1 MKLKEIDN
9 RGTLQGFVFVRT
21 CDRKTAKNGSTY
33 LDLMINDSEQDL
45 AAKIWDFK
53 GTPEEQPAANSVIL
67 VRGVLN
73 MYNSQ
78 PQFRIDRFRPS
89 NENDG
94 IDIAKFVPSASFPGQ
109 KMFDELAV
117 IVDGFQDEELKK
129 LTKAVLEEYHNRIV
143 DLPAAFRLHHAVR
156 GGLMMHTLSICRLA
170 QRVAELYPSVDGDL
184 LLAGAIL
191 HDIAKSDEFNLAPTG
206 LVDSYTVRGILV
218 GHLVKGAMIIDEIGR
233 KLEISEDLLTLL
245 EHMLISHH
253 GEPEFGAAVRPSFLE
268 AEILSALDTLDAN
281 IYEIESVVKGV
292 QPGGFSTK
300 VWALN
305 DRKFYNHGRKEPVT
319 DVRFTFT
326 SAEEDRKG

>member
-1 MKLKEIDN
+1 MLLKEIDAK
-9 RGTLQGFVFVRT
+9 GTLQGFVFVRS
-21 CDRKTAKNGSTY
+21 CDRKTAKNGSVY
-33 LDLMINDSEQDL
+33 LDLMINDSEQDV

-53 GTPEEQPAANSVIL
+53 GSAEEQPIVNSVIL

-73 MYNSQ
+73 LYNNQ
-78 PQFRIDRFRPS
+78 PQFRIDRFRQA
-89 NENDG
+89 NDNDEV
-94 IDIAKFVPSASFPGQ
+94 DIGKYIPSASFPGI
-109 KMFDELAV
+109 KMYDELLW
-117 IVDGFQDEELKK
+117 IVDHFRDEQLKK
-129 LTKAVLEEYHNRIV
+129 ITSAVLEEYKNRIIE
-143 DLPAAFRLHHAVR
+143 LPAAFRLHHAVR

-191 HDIAKSDEFNLAPTG
+191 HDVAKSDEFNLSPTG
-206 LVDSYTVRGILV
+206 LVDSYTVSGILV
-218 GHLVKGAMIIDEIGR
+218 GHLVKGAIIIEEIGR
-233 KLEISEDLLTLL
+233 RLGIDEELITLL

-292 QPGGFSTK
+292 QPGGFSVK

-305 DRKFYNHGRKEPVT
+305 DRKFYNHGRKAPVT
-319 DVRFTFT
+319 DVAFRF
-326 SAEEDRKG
+326 SADTETDN

>member
-1 MKLKEIDN
+1 MKLDEIDN

-33 LDLMINDSEQDL
+33 LDLMVTDGEQDY
-45 AAKIWDFK
+45 AGKIWDYK
-53 GTPEEQPAANSVIL
+53 GTEAEQPAPNSVIL
-67 VRGVLN
+67 VRGTLN
-73 MYNSQ
+73 MYNNQ
-78 PQFRIDRFRPS
+78 PQLRIDRYRFT
-89 NENDG
+89 NANDDV
-94 IDIAKFVPSASFPGQ
+94 DINQFVPSASFSGK
-109 KMFDELAV
+109 KMFDE
-117 IVDGFQDEELKK
+117 IVWIVEQFKDEELKK
-129 LTKAVLEEYHNRIV
+129 LTLAVLDEYEARII

-156 GGLMMHTLSICRLA
+156 GGLLMHTLSICRMA
-170 QRVAELYPSVDGDL
+170 QCIAKLYPSVDGDL

-191 HDIAKSDEFNLAPTG
+191 HDIAKSDEFNLSPTG

-233 KLEISEDLLTLL
+233 QMEISEDLLTLL

-268 AEILSALDTLDAN
+268 AEILSQLDTLDAN

-305 DRKFYNHGRKEPVT
+305 DRKFYNHGRKTPVT
-319 DVRFTFT
+319 DVTISFA
-326 SAEEDRKG
+326 SDKKDD

>member
-21 CDRKTAKNGSTY
+21 CDRKTAKNGSVY
-33 LDLMINDSEQDL
+33 LDLMINDSEQNV

-73 MYNSQ
+73 MYNNQ
-78 PQFRIDRFRPS
+78 PQFRIDRFRAANDS
-89 NENDG
+89 DG
-94 IDIAKFVPSASFPGQ
+94 IDISKFVPSASFPGQ
-109 KMFDELAV
+109 KMYDELAW
-117 IVDGFQDEELKK
+117 IVDHFQDEQLKK
-129 LTKAVLEEYHNRIV
+129 LTSAVLEEYKARIV
-143 DLPAAFRLHHAVR
+143 ELPAAFRLHHAVR
-156 GGLMMHTLSICRLA
+156 GGLMMHTLSICRMA

-191 HDIAKSDEFNLAPTG
+191 HDIAKSDEFNLSPTG

-218 GHLVKGAMIIDEIGR
+218 GHLVKGAMIVEEIGKR
-233 KLEISEDLLTLL
+233 LEIDEDLLTLL

-281 IYEIESVVKGV
+281 IYEIENVVKGV
-292 QPGGFSTK
+292 QPGGFSVK

-305 DRKFYNHGRKEPVT
+305 DRRFYNHGRKEPVT
-319 DVRFTFT
+319 DVNFTFA
-326 SAEEDRKG
+326 SEEEANN